1 MLQREAAHLNQ
12 TAEEGLGSA
21 NQTHLLEDVESILN
35 SIKDV
40 NLTAAE
46 LVANQELR
54 SVWATQQYSWY
65 TNTQGQRYHA
75 LSLSSLSESL
85 FQSVQIDFLSSR
97 VATSDKLGRLSTS
110 LTADIKTLQ
119 HANTTLNDA
128 VQHNIETNVLLD
140 TAHTLLQLYQVSPH
154 IQTTGWSEITGLL

>member
-21 NQTHLLEDVESILN
+21 NQTHLLEDVEPILN

-54 SVWATQQYSWY
+54 SV
-65 TNTQGQRYHA
+65 
-75 LSLSSLSESL
+75 
-85 FQSVQIDFLSSR
+85 
-97 VATSDKLGRLSTS
+97 
-110 LTADIKTLQ
+110 
-119 HANTTLNDA
+119 
-128 VQHNIETNVLLD
+128 
-140 TAHTLLQLYQVSPH
+140 
-154 IQTTGWSEITGLL
+154 